1 MATAVGFQSYAMTAS
16 HSPLG
21 GRSGRQA
28 DFVLCGLVAEMGLET
43 AAAWRVVDRL
53 VMVKGQE

>member
-1 MATAVGFQSYAMTAS
+1 MTAS

-43 AAAWRVVDRL
+43 AAAWRVLDRL